1 MSASMSNN
9 AHAFTF
15 IWTDMDQVEEDEF
28 NHWYNTEHMVERVQK
43 IPGYISGRRFIN
55 QGIGSKYFA
64 IYRVNS
70 AEVFHTAAY
79 LDLQSHPDENSRY
92 FIPRF
97 QNVFKIFASL
107 GFETGQGGEGAHL
120 ALIPF
125 IQSFPTDVEHE
136 TVKHISQALNQV
148 HLQNGLVATQ
158 YLKTNWDI
166 VESVTSKFL
175 RKTDT
180 YFHGAIL
187 LEATNAKSL
196 KKSIDELEELVLG
209 QLEPFLHS
217 TRVNYLEQILSFH
230 PKIS

>member
-1 MSASMSNN
+1 
-9 AHAFTF
+9 
-15 IWTDMDQVEEDEF
+15 
-28 NHWYNTEHMVERVQK
+28 
-43 IPGYISGRRFIN
+43 
-55 QGIGSKYFA
+55 
-64 IYRVNS
+64 
-70 AEVFHTAAY
+70 
-79 LDLQSHPDENSRY
+79 
-92 FIPRF
+92 
-97 QNVFKIFASL
+97 
-107 GFETGQGGEGAHL
+107 L

-125 IQSFPTDVEHE
+125 IHSFPIDVEHE
-136 TVKHISQALNQV
+136 TVNRISQALKQV
-148 HLQNGLVATQ
+148 HLKNDLVATQ
-158 YLKTNWDI
+158 YLKTNWDV
-166 VESVTSKFL
+166 VERVTSKFL